1 MQLAIT
7 HADFAPAIADTAR
20 ALPARPPAPVLAALK
35 LAAADGALT
44 VSGFDYEVSGQATVK
59 ADVTDPGTVLV
70 SGRLLADITR
80 ALKPKHPITLAL
92 EGTRLLLTSGP
103 TRYTLHTL
111 PLEEYP
117 ALPTTEEATGTVAGA
132 DLADAVAQVATAA
145 GRDDTLPV
153 LTGIQLE
160 LADGK
165 LTLASTDRYRFAVR
179 TIDWTATDTAVETA
193 TALLPAKSLT
203 DTVKMLAGADRIRV
217 TLPGQTGVLGLADA
231 ARATTA
237 RVIDGQFPQYGK
249 LWPARETINAITIVD
264 SGELAAAIKRVAL
277 VAGAGRPVQ
286 LTVTDGALSLDAGS
300 FDDAQAVDTLDAQYD
315 SGLFGDFTIA
325 FNSTFLL
332 EGITAIDAPNT
343 VLWMTERTKP
353 AVLTGADAKATLD
366 AVAFGGDALQYL
378 LMPIRLSS

>member
-1 MQLAIT
+1 MQLTIA
-7 HADFAPAIADTAR
+7 HNDFASAVADTAR

-35 LAAADGALT
+35 LAAADGSLT
-44 VSGFDYEVSGQATVK
+44 VSGFDFEVSGQATVK
-59 ADVTDPGTVLV
+59 ADVTEPGTVLV

-80 ALKPKHPITLAL
+80 VLKSKQPINLAL
-92 EGTRLLLTSGP
+92 EGTRVVLTSGF

-117 ALPTTEEATGTVAGA
+117 ALPTTAEATGTVSGA
-132 DLADAVAQVATAA
+132 ELAEAVAQVATAA

-179 TIDWTATDTAVETA
+179 TIDWTATDTSVEEA

-217 TLPGQTGVLGLADA
+217 TLPGQTGVLGLADP
-231 ARATTA
+231 ARSTTA
-237 RVIDGQFPQYGK
+237 RVIDGQLPQYSK
-249 LWPARETINAITIVD
+249 LWPTPETINATAIVD
-264 SGELAAAIKRVAL
+264 TGELAAAIKRVAL
-277 VAGAGRPVQ
+277 VSGSGHALQ
-286 LTVTDGALSLDAGS
+286 LTVTDGALSLDAGTS
-300 FDDAQAVDTLDAQYD
+300 DDAQAVDTLDAQYD
-315 SGLFGDFTIA
+315 SGVGDFTIA
-325 FNSTFLL
+325 FNPAYLL
-332 EGITAIDAPNT
+332 DGITAIDAPKT
-343 VLWMTERTKP
+343 VLRMTERTKP
-353 AVLTGADAKATLD
+353 ALLTGADHKATLD
-366 AVAFGGDALQYL
+366 TLEFGGDALQYL